1 METLNN
7 DEKQEGLRP
16 GPTYGGPPTEEELPY
31 DKEEYKRYFDEA
43 KKRFPNLDD
52 YLIHI
57 GCVALLTDQEPDDI
71 KSQELHKT
79 YFKEDSYEGI
89 QLCPIETQE

>member
-1 METLNN
+1 MMEETIA
-7 DEKQEGLRP
+7 Q
-16 GPTYGGPPTEEELPY
+16 PPTIEQEEELPY

-57 GCVALLTDQEPDDI
+57 GCVALLTNQETDET
-71 KSQELHKT
+71 KSQELQKT
-79 YFKEDSYEGI
+79 YFKDDSFEGI
-89 QLCPIETQE
+89 KLCPIEAQE